1 MKYFYTCQIWTKQKI
16 YDAKIIKERINKAQ
30 NTIIYFLSAS
40 LSWII
45 IYIYI
50 WTTSYKLYD
59 IVHLFMKKGR
69 YQYYIGVTDIQNS
82 ICFKYKKDL

>member
-45 IYIYI
+45 IYIY
-50 WTTSYKLYD
+50 
-59 IVHLFMKKGR
+59 MN
-69 YQYYIGVTDIQNS
+69 YILQTLWYSSFIYE
-82 ICFKYKKDL
+82 KR